1 MVMLVELDQVKARL
15 RFDHDEEDEDIEL
28 AIQAASSAVLNY
40 LRLTAATAYTDS
52 FGELVAADIPF
63 EVQTAVMHLVGIWK
77 RDPSGV
83 EMDKWQQ
90 GYLPAP
96 ITAILYPL
104 RDPALS

>member
-1 MVMLVELDQVKARL
+1 MVMLVELEQVKARL

-28 AIQAASSAVLNY
+28 AIQGASAAVLNY
-40 LRLTAATAYTDS
+40 LKVLHTVYDDS
-52 FGELVAADIPF
+52 FGVVVLASVPY

-83 EMDKWQQ
+83 EMEKWQQ

>member
-1 MVMLVELDQVKARL
+1 MVMLVELEQVKHRI
-15 RFDHDEEDEDIEL
+15 RFDHDEEDADIEF
-28 AIQAASSAVLNY
+28 AINSASATVLNY
-40 LRLTAATAYTDS
+40 LNLLPTAYDDS
-52 FGELVAADIPF
+52 GGTLVAASVPF
-63 EVQTAVMHLVGIWK
+63 EVQTAVVHLVGIWK

-104 RDPALS
+104 RDPALA

>member
-1 MVMLVELDQVKARL
+1 MVMLVELEQVKARL

-28 AIQAASSAVLNY
+28 AIHGASAAVLNY
-40 LRLTAATAYTDS
+40 LKVLHTVYDDS
-52 FGELVAADIPF
+52 FGVVIQTDVPF
-63 EVQTAVMHLVGIWK
+63 EVQTAVIHLVGIWK

-83 EMDKWQQ
+83 EMEKWQQ

>member
-15 RFDHDEEDEDIEL
+15 RFDHDAEDEDIEL
-28 AIQAASSAVLNY
+28 AINAASAAVLNY
-40 LRLTAATAYTDS
+40 LRIVPDAAYVDS
-52 FGELVAADIPF
+52 FGVLVPADIPP

-77 RDPSGV
+77 RDPSGT
-83 EMDKWQQ
+83 EMEKWQQ

-104 RDPALS
+104 RDPALA